1 MKKKV
6 LFIFALLCAV
16 AQGAWAETINLSN
29 VTADVTANDGDV
41 LTGTTSTYKV
51 TIAGGAKVTLSGVT
65 ISTGAANSHCIQCS
79 GSAIIILDE
88 GTTNTLTCTGN
99 YSTALRPG

>member
-41 LTGTTSTYKV
+41 LTGTTSSQGD
-51 TIAGGAKVTLSGVT
+51 AEWRD
-65 ISTGAANSHCIQCS
+65 HQW
-79 GSAIIILDE
+79 
-88 GTTNTLTCTGN
+88 
-99 YSTALRPG
+99 R